1 VLIHGQFLREDQVDA
16 YKRLNI
22 LPSLFPM
29 HTFYWGDW
37 HTSQT
42 AGPVLGQDISPTGW
56 VHERGMIFTSHHD
69 APVAFPDSMRVLD
82 ATVTR
87 VARGSG
93 KVIGPHQRVDVLT
106 GLKAMT
112 IWAAWQHGEEAS
124 KGSIEAGKLADFAIL
139 SRDPTQGDPETIDR
153 IKIDETVKEG
163 VTVFKLD
170 AREQRKAALMSRPGS
185 DGGNAFA
192 RFLTVQAS
200 YREGARLRS
209 FAVPPGGGRVALDAT
224 HDKACVL
231 AAMDEL
237 MAAILAHGQTA
248 SPANQLEAADRGAPP
263 HAEAS
268 QTPHPE
274 IGLPAKPPAPG
285 RLEMGR

>member
-1 VLIHGQFLREDQVDA
+1 
-16 YKRLNI
+16 
-22 LPSLFPM
+22 
-29 HTFYWGDW
+29 
-37 HTSQT
+37 
-42 AGPVLGQDISPTGW
+42 
-56 VHERGMIFTSHHD
+56 MIFTSHHD

-93 KVIGPHQRVDVLT
+93 KVIGPHQRVDVIT

-237 MAAILAHGQTA
+237 MAAILAHGQAA